1 MVLHREKEI
10 FATEQEMTALYQL
23 LTKVPDNLPFEHLL
37 SNAGDLY
44 LQYPPTELAN
54 EAIRRFTRYGELENG
69 PLKCFF
75 FFLSCPPSYP
85 PTFLSFVF
93 FCTVQ
98 LI

>member
-1 MVLHREKEI
+1 MLHREKEI

-54 EAIRRFTRYGELENG
+54 EAIRRFTRSVDLWIF
-69 PLKCFF
+69 LSFFF
-75 FFLSCPPSYP
+75 FFLFSFPSQKLVDVDVSLGV
-85 PTFLSFVF
+85 T
-93 FCTVQ
+93 
-98 LI
+98 